1 MSIPGLIFL
10 IIFILLLLFI
20 AYRLYIYKKGLSLNI
35 YFNPNSKI
43 APLVSTI
50 HTINQRYHPTPWLI
64 NGHFQSLYSMQLRK
78 FKKFQNEREHVSFP
92 DGGEGIIDWFHPTTE
107 VTVQDGDTSYPKKD
121 DIIVILHTLG
131 GGSREKVINS
141 FGVECARKGYTA
153 VVLNCRGCAG
163 AKFTT
168 KRAYNSFEIDDF
180 KHSIDNYVKKRNP
193 RHIFMVGFS
202 MGCQQCTRY
211 AAVYPEDLTAVV
223 GVSHLMDLT
232 KATKQIDTFP
242 VNTLYLPNI
251 IASHRRL
258 LKKNKYLDQEY
269 INKLMKIDS
278 MVEFDVAYTA
288 PSCGMEINEFWRN
301 VSIFDKIPKFGTPIL
316 ELVAED
322 DPFTNVNF
330 FPIKEAKMD
339 YNQFMLLVTVKEGG
353 HCGFIEGMD
362 GNHSFVEDLAFEWF
376 DKAAKMNIK

>member
-1 MSIPGLIFL
+1 MSIGGIVLG
-10 IIFILLLLFI
+10 IIFILLILFI
-20 AYRLYIYKKGLSLNI
+20 AYRLYIYNKGLPLNI

-50 HTINQRYHPTPWLI
+50 HTITQRYHPTPWLF
-64 NGHFQSLYSMQLRK
+64 NGHLQSLYSMQFRP
-78 FKKFQNEREHVSFP
+78 FKKFKNERERVTFP
-92 DGGEGIIDWFHPTTE
+92 DGGEGIIDWFHPTVE
-107 VTVQDGDTSYPKKD
+107 VTVQDGDSSYPKKD

-131 GGSREKVINS
+131 GGSREKVINY
-141 FGVECARKGYTA
+141 FGVACAKKGYTA

-180 KHSIDNYVKKRNP
+180 KHSIDNHVKKRNP

-202 MGCQQCTRY
+202 MGSQQCTRY
-211 AAVYPEDLTAVV
+211 AAVYPDDLTAVV

-232 KATKQIDTFP
+232 RATKQIDTFP
-242 VNTLYLPNI
+242 VNRFYLPNI

-258 LKKNKYLDQEY
+258 LKKQPYLDPEY
-269 INKLMKIDS
+269 AKKLMKIDS
-278 MVEFDVAYTA
+278 MVEFDIAYTA
-288 PSCGMEINEFWRN
+288 PSVGMEINEFWKN
-301 VSIFDKIPKFGTPIL
+301 VSIFDKIPRFGTPIL

-322 DPFTNVNF
+322 DPFTNKDF
-330 FPIKEAKMD
+330 FPIKEAEMD

-353 HCGFIEGMD
+353 HCGFIEGLD
-362 GNHSFVEDLAFEWF
+362 GEHTFVEDLAFEWF
-376 DKAAKMNIK
+376 DKASKMKIK